1 MLQSQAMARLA
12 AAHRYAV
19 RTIQAFVTNL
29 PNTDLHSGLPSSYHE
44 LALLIR
50 QMSLLSTEMSTDGK
64 SSVQED
70 LVKMLDRVDVRKKE
84 YFNIINILSSMKS
97 FMVDYHTRKKYHPRQ
112 KSRVIFFQSFVIYH
126 NIRH

>member
-1 MLQSQAMARLA
+1 MARLA

-50 QMSLLSTEMSTDGK
+50 QMSLLSTQLSSDGK
-64 SSVQED
+64 STVQED
-70 LVKMLDRVDVRKKE
+70 LVKMLDRVDVRMSCI
-84 YFNIINILSSMKS
+84 FN
-97 FMVDYHTRKKYHPRQ
+97 Q
-112 KSRVIFFQSFVIYH
+112 
-126 NIRH
+126 